1 MTLPRLVLIPAAAYA
16 DYRYEVIFGAYKW
29 DPQVRDANTVSRHAA
44 VITRET
50 AQELNA
56 MAERLSAEVMVM
68 EEALLTRPELHK
80 AMGFGGRMKKPLRS
94 MENCRREHHVR
105 LMRFDF
111 HPTDH
116 GWKISEVNS
125 DVPGGL
131 AEAAALPQIA
141 ARYLGTG
148 IHGVKPLGVL
158 TPGENPA
165 EHLLRSFQKKLA
177 PGSRIAFVHATSYAD
192 DRQVM
197 QFLSDYFQANDFRT
211 LFAAPDHL
219 RFRDGK
225 AYSILTG
232 EEGPVDGIARFFPL
246 EWLEN
251 LPRGSGWQGY
261 FDCAAPCCNHPAA
274 VLTQSK
280 RLPLVWDKLG
290 LDLPAWKAL
299 LPETREPKSIAKNQE
314 DFIYKPAFGRV
325 GGGISIKGAIP
336 EKERQKIQR
345 AARRQKRLWVAQ
357 RMFRSVPAKSADG
370 EQFHMC
376 LGVFTVDGT
385 AAGFYARISETLRID
400 EHAQDIPVLIEE
412 NKA

>member
-1 MTLPRLVLIPAAAYA
+1 MITPPRLALIPPEAYT

-44 VITRET
+44 IITRET

-56 MAERLSAEVMVM
+56 MAERLSAEVMAM
-68 EEALLTRPELHK
+68 EEALLTRPKLQK
-80 AMGFGGRMKKPLRS
+80 TMGFGGKMKKPLRS
-94 MENCRREHHVR
+94 MGDYRREDHVR

-111 HPTDH
+111 HPTDQ
-116 GWKISEVNS
+116 GWMISEVNS

-141 ARYLGTG
+141 ARYLGSSSTG
-148 IHGVKPLGVL
+148 
-158 TPGENPA
+158 GENPA
-165 EHLLRSFQKKLA
+165 AHLLRAFQKKLA

-197 QFLSDYFQANDFRT
+197 QFLSDYFQANGFRT

-219 RFRDGK
+219 RFQDGK
-225 AYSILTG
+225 ADCVLTG
-232 EEGPVDGIARFFPL
+232 AEGPVDGIARFFPL

-261 FDCAAPCCNHPAA
+261 FDCAIPCCNHPAA

-290 LDLPAWKAL
+290 LELPAWKAL
-299 LPETREPKSIAKNQE
+299 LPETCEPKAIEKKQE
-314 DFIYKPAFGRV
+314 GFIYKPAFGRV

-336 EKERQKIQR
+336 EKERKKIER
-345 AARRQKRLWVAQ
+345 AAWRQKRLWVAQ
-357 RMFRSVPAKSADG
+357 RMFRSVPIESAG
-370 EQFHMC
+370 GGQFHMC
-376 LGVFTVDGT
+376 LGVFTVDGK
-385 AAGFYARISETLRID
+385 AAGFYARTSETLRID

-412 NKA
+412 SDA